1 MMRVAA
7 FTKYDREAASTR
19 QRLLQYVPRL
29 NAAGIEVEHRPLLG
43 DEYVRALATGQP
55 FSRLAILKSYMRRLG
70 ELFSGPD
77 CDLLWVYAELFP
89 YLPGAFERLAFRTGR
104 PVVYDFDDA
113 FFLTYENSRLLA
125 GKLKPLLTGAAACC
139 CGNDYLRE
147 YARRFND
154 SAIVLPTVV
163 DTDVYKPAPRL
174 PDRPRTVGWIGS
186 PSTWSYV
193 QPLLPVL
200 RQLCTE
206 RGARLLVVG
215 AGAAAESD
223 RFPGMELCDW
233 SEQSE
238 VGSVQ
243 MMDIGIMPLPDEP
256 WARGKSG
263 YKLVQYMAC
272 GLPVVASPVG
282 VNSTIVEHGKHGF
295 LAGDQAE
302 WLQALERLLGHD
314 ELRARMGVAGR
325 DRIVRD
331 YSLQSQAP
339 RFIEVLESAA
349 TTE

>member
-1 MMRVAA
+1 M
-7 FTKYDREAASTR
+7 
-19 QRLLQYVPRL
+19 
-29 NAAGIEVEHRPLLG
+29 
-43 DEYVRALATGQP
+43 
-55 FSRLAILKSYMRRLG
+55 
-70 ELFSGPD
+70 
-77 CDLLWVYAELFP
+77 
-89 YLPGAFERLAFRTGR
+89 
-104 PVVYDFDDA
+104 
-113 FFLTYENSRLLA
+113 
-125 GKLKPLLTGAAACC
+125 
-139 CGNDYLRE
+139 
-147 YARRFND
+147 
-154 SAIVLPTVV
+154 
-163 DTDVYKPAPRL
+163 
-174 PDRPRTVGWIGS
+174 
-186 PSTWSYV
+186 
-193 QPLLPVL
+193 
-200 RQLCTE
+200 
-206 RGARLLVVG
+206 VVG

-282 VNSTIVEHGKHGF
+282 VNSTIVEHGEHGF

-302 WLQALERLLGHD
+302 WLQALERLLGDD

-339 RFIEVLESAA
+339 RFIEVLKSAA